1 METEKQSEGAASH
14 DTGPTAG
21 MQAPVDVELIPVYIM
36 GKCYMVPPSLTI
48 MKAME
53 WAGYRLIRGVGCRR
67 GFCGACA
74 TAYRILGDPKLYFG
88 LACQT
93 VVQPDMYLAQIPF
106 FPAQR
111 ASYDITQLEP
121 TATTLFS
128 TYPELLRCLGCGA
141 CTKACPQ
148 EIDVRAYMAAGMK
161 GDIATMADLSF
172 DCIMCGLCAAR
183 CPAEEAQYNI
193 AILARRLYGRYL
205 APRSEHLQERLEEI
219 EARVFDAQVAELKGL
234 SEEELVERY
243 QARDIEPAEGGVQKE
258 D

>member
-1 METEKQSEGAASH
+1 MEEQQEEH
-14 DTGPTAG
+14 
-21 MQAPVDVELIPVYIM
+21 LIPVYIM
-36 GKCYMVPPSLTI
+36 GKRYMVPSTLTI

-53 WAGYRLIRGVGCRR
+53 YAGYKLIRGVGCRG

-74 TAYRILGDPKLYFG
+74 TTYRIKGDPKLYFG

-93 VVQPDMYLAQIPF
+93 VVEPNMYLAQIPF

-111 ASYDITQLEP
+111 ATYDITEMEP
-121 TATTLFS
+121 TPATLFS

-148 EIDVRAYMAAGMK
+148 DLDVREYMAAGMK

-193 AILARRLYGRYL
+193 AILSRRIYGRYL
-205 APRSEHLQERLEEI
+205 SPRSEHLDERLEEI
-219 EARVFDAQVAELKGL
+219 KAGEFDAALDELKAL
-234 SEEELVERY
+234 NRDELVERY
-243 QARDIEPAEGGVQKE
+243 ETRDIEPEE
-258 D
+258 

>member
-1 METEKQSEGAASH
+1 MATKSEVTEEN
-14 DTGPTAG
+14 
-21 MQAPVDVELIPVYIM
+21 ELIPVYIM
-36 GKCYMVPPSLTI
+36 GKRYMVPPTLTI

-53 WAGYRLIRGVGCRR
+53 YAGYTLIRGVGCRG

-74 TAYRILGDPKLYFG
+74 TTYRIKGDPKLYFG

-93 VVQPDMYLAQIPF
+93 VVQPNMYLAQIPF

-111 ASYDITQLEP
+111 ASYDVTQMEP
-121 TATTLFS
+121 TPTTLFS
-128 TYPELLRCLGCGA
+128 AYPELLRCLGCGA

-148 EIDVRAYMAAGMK
+148 DLEVREYMAAGMK
-161 GDIATMADLSF
+161 GDIAEMADLSF

-205 APRSEHLQERLEEI
+205 APRSEHLEERLEEI
-219 EARVFDAQVAELKGL
+219 EAGVFEEKLGELMQL
-234 SEEELVERY
+234 DREELAERY
-243 QARDIEPAEGGVQKE
+243 EARDIEP

>member
-1 METEKQSEGAASH
+1 METEKQPKVIDA
-14 DTGPTAG
+14 D
-21 MQAPVDVELIPVYIM
+21 LIPVYIM
-36 GKCYMVPPSLTI
+36 GKRYMVPPSLTI

-53 WAGYRLIRGVGCRR
+53 WAGYTLIRGVGCRG

-74 TAYRILGDPKLYFG
+74 TTYRILGDPKLYFG

-111 ASYDITQLEP
+111 ATYDISQLEP
-121 TATTLFS
+121 TATTLFT
-128 TYPELLRCLGCGA
+128 TYPEVLRCLGCGA

-148 EIDVRAYMAAGMK
+148 EIDVRSYMAAGMR
-161 GDIATMADLSF
+161 GDIARMADLSF

-205 APRSEHLQERLEEI
+205 APRSEHLRHRLEEI
-219 EARVFDAQVAELKGL
+219 ESGNYDAELAELKGL
-234 SEEELVERY
+234 DGEDLKARY
-243 QARDIEPAEGGVQKE
+243 KARDIEPK
-258 D
+258 

>member
-1 METEKQSEGAASH
+1 MATKPEVTEE
-14 DTGPTAG
+14 
-21 MQAPVDVELIPVYIM
+21 VDLIPVYIM
-36 GKCYMVPPSLTI
+36 GKRYMVPPTLTI

-53 WAGYRLIRGVGCRR
+53 YAGYILIRGVGCRG

-74 TAYRILGDPKLYFG
+74 TTYRIKGDPKLCFG

-93 VVQPDMYLAQIPF
+93 VVEPNMYLAQIPF

-111 ASYDITQLEP
+111 ATYRIQEMEP
-121 TATTLFS
+121 TPATLF
-128 TYPELLRCLGCGA
+128 TAYPELLRCLGCGA

-148 EIDVRAYMAAGMK
+148 DLDVRAYMAAGMK
-161 GDIATMADLSF
+161 GDIAEMADISF

-205 APRSEHLQERLEEI
+205 APRSGHLKERLEEI
-219 EARVFDAQVAELKGL
+219 RADTFAAQLEELKHL
-234 SEEELVERY
+234 SRDDLVERY
-243 QARDIEPAEGGVQKE
+243 EARDIEPEERG
-258 D
+258 

>member
-1 METEKQSEGAASH
+1 MEEQRE
-14 DTGPTAG
+14 D
-21 MQAPVDVELIPVYIM
+21 LIPVYIM

-53 WAGYRLIRGVGCRR
+53 YAGYKLIRGCGCRG

-93 VVQPDMYLAQIPF
+93 VVQPNMYLAQIPF

-111 ASYDITQLEP
+111 ATYDITKLEP

-128 TYPELLRCLGCGA
+128 IYPEVLRCLGCGA

-148 EIDVRAYMAAGMK
+148 ELDVRAYMAAGMR

-172 DCIMCGLCAAR
+172 DCIMCGLCAVR

-205 APRSEHLQERLEEI
+205 APRSKHLQERLEEI
-219 EARVFDAQVAELKGL
+219 KAGKFDEAIAELKSL
-234 SEEELVERY
+234 SREELVARY
-243 QARDIEPAEGGVQKE
+243 QAREIEPAEAITLEE

>member
-1 METEKQSEGAASH
+1 MEEKQEN
-14 DTGPTAG
+14 
-21 MQAPVDVELIPVYIM
+21 LIPVYIM
-36 GKCYMVPPSLTI
+36 GKRYMVPPTLTI

-53 WAGYRLIRGVGCRR
+53 YAGYTLVRGVGCRG
-67 GFCGACA
+67 GFCGACG
-74 TAYRILGDPKLYFG
+74 TTYRIKGDPKLYFG

-93 VVQPDMYLAQIPF
+93 VVQPNMYLAQIPF

-111 ASYDITQLEP
+111 ATYDITQLEP
-121 TATTLFS
+121 TPATFFS

-148 EIDVRAYMAAGMK
+148 DLDVRAYMAAGMK
-161 GDIATMADLSF
+161 GNLAEVADLSF

-205 APRSEHLQERLEEI
+205 APRSDHLAQRVEEI
-219 EARVFDAQVAELKGL
+219 EGGVFDAQLEQLKVL
-234 SEEELVERY
+234 NRDELVERY
-243 QARDIEPAEGGVQKE
+243 EARDVEPEE
-258 D
+258 RD

>member
-1 METEKQSEGAASH
+1 METEKQPEVIDA
-14 DTGPTAG
+14 D
-21 MQAPVDVELIPVYIM
+21 LIPVYIM
-36 GKCYMVPPSLTI
+36 GKRYMVPSSLTI
-48 MKAME
+48 MKATE
-53 WAGYRLIRGVGCRR
+53 WAGYTLIRGVGCRG

-74 TAYRILGDPKLYFG
+74 TTYRILGDPKLYFG

-111 ASYDITQLEP
+111 ATYDISRLEP
-121 TATTLFS
+121 TATTLFT
-128 TYPELLRCLGCGA
+128 TYPEVLRCLGCGA

-148 EIDVRAYMAAGMK
+148 EIDVRSYMAAGMR
-161 GDIATMADLSF
+161 GDIARMADLSF

-205 APRSEHLQERLEEI
+205 APRSEHLRRRLEEI
-219 EARVFDAQVAELKGL
+219 EAGSFDTELAELKGL
-234 SEEELVERY
+234 DDEELVARY
-243 QARDIEPAEGGVQKE
+243 KARDIEPK
-258 D
+258 

>member
-1 METEKQSEGAASH
+1 MEDQI
-14 DTGPTAG
+14 D
-21 MQAPVDVELIPVYIM
+21 LIPIYIM
-36 GKCYMVPPSLTI
+36 GKRYLVPSTLTI

-53 WAGYRLIRGVGCRR
+53 YAGYTLIRGVGCRG
-67 GFCGACA
+67 GFCGACG
-74 TAYRILGDPKLYFG
+74 TAFRIQGDPKLYFG

-111 ASYDITQLEP
+111 SVYDITELEP
-121 TATTLFS
+121 ISATLFA
-128 TYPELLRCLGCGA
+128 TYPEVLRCLGCGA

-148 EIDVRAYMAAGMK
+148 EIDVRTYMAAGMR
-161 GDIATMADLSF
+161 GDIARMADLSF

-205 APRSEHLQERLEEI
+205 APRSKHLQERLQEI
-219 EARVFDAQVAELKGL
+219 EDGKFDAEMEELKDLGKEDL
-234 SEEELVERY
+234 TAQY
-243 QARDIEPAEGGVQKE
+243 AARDIEPK
-258 D
+258 

>member
-1 METEKQSEGAASH
+1 METEKQPEVIDA
-14 DTGPTAG
+14 D
-21 MQAPVDVELIPVYIM
+21 LIPVYIM
-36 GKCYMVPPSLTI
+36 GKRYVVPPTLTI

-53 WAGYRLIRGVGCRR
+53 WAGYTLIRGVGCRG

-74 TAYRILGDPKLYFG
+74 TTYRILGDPKLYFG

-111 ASYDITQLEP
+111 ANYDITQLEP
-121 TATTLFS
+121 IATTLFA
-128 TYPELLRCLGCGA
+128 TYPEVLRCLGCGA

-148 EIDVRAYMAAGMK
+148 EIDVRSYMAAGMR
-161 GDIATMADLSF
+161 GDIARMADLSF

-205 APRSEHLQERLEEI
+205 APRSEHLRRRLEEI
-219 EARVFDAQVAELKGL
+219 EAGNFDAELTELKGL
-234 SEEELVERY
+234 DDEALKARY
-243 QARDIEPAEGGVQKE
+243 KARDIEPK
-258 D
+258 

>member
-1 METEKQSEGAASH
+1 MMETEKQPEVTDA
-14 DTGPTAG
+14 D
-21 MQAPVDVELIPVYIM
+21 LIPVYIM
-36 GKCYMVPPSLTI
+36 GKQYMVPPTLTI

-53 WAGYRLIRGVGCRR
+53 YAGYTLVRGVGCRG

-93 VVQPDMYLAQIPF
+93 VVQPGMYLAQIPF

-111 ASYDITQLEP
+111 ARYDLTELEA
-121 TATTLFS
+121 TATTLFAI
-128 TYPELLRCLGCGA
+128 YPEVLRCLGCGA

-148 EIDVRAYMAAGMK
+148 EIDVRMYMAAGMR
-161 GDIATMADLSF
+161 GDIARMADLSF

-205 APRSEHLQERLEEI
+205 APRSRHLRERLEEI
-219 EARVFDAQVAELKGL
+219 EAGKFDAELAALKAL
-234 SEEELVERY
+234 DREALVERY
-243 QARDIEPAEGGVQKE
+243 KARDIEPK
-258 D
+258 

>member
-1 METEKQSEGAASH
+1 MMTTEQQTFEQPGAA
-14 DTGPTAG
+14 AG
-21 MQAPVDVELIPVYIM
+21 RASSVRSSEEGGDEKVDLIPVYIM
-36 GKCYMVPPSLTI
+36 GKRYMVPSTLTI

-53 WAGYRLIRGVGCRR
+53 YAGYTLVRGVGCRG

-111 ASYDITQLEP
+111 STYSISEMEP
-121 TATTLFS
+121 VAATLFT

-148 EIDVRAYMAAGMK
+148 DIDVRLYMAAGMR
-161 GDIATMADLSF
+161 GDIETMADLSF

-205 APRSEHLQERLEEI
+205 APRSEHLEERLAEI
-219 EARVFDAQVAELKGL
+219 KAGAFDEALTELKDLDKEGL
-234 SEEELVERY
+234 KARY
-243 QARDIEPAEGGVQKE
+243 KARDIEPK
-258 D
+258 

>member
-1 METEKQSEGAASH
+1 MDAEEHVEVTEEA
-14 DTGPTAG
+14 
-21 MQAPVDVELIPVYIM
+21 LIPVYIM
-36 GKCYMVPPSLTI
+36 GKRYMVPPTLTI

-53 WAGYRLIRGVGCRR
+53 YAGYRLVRGCGCRG

-74 TAYRILGDPKLYFG
+74 TAYRIRGDPKLYFG

-93 VVQPDMYLAQIPF
+93 VVQPGMYLAQIPF

-111 ASYDITQLEP
+111 ATYDITRLEP
-121 TATTLFS
+121 TPATLFS
-128 TYPELLRCLGCGA
+128 IYPEVLRCLGCGA

-161 GDIATMADLSF
+161 GDIAAMADLSF

-193 AILARRLYGRYL
+193 AVLARRLYGRYL
-205 APRSEHLQERLEEI
+205 SPRSRHLEE
-219 EARVFDAQVAELKGL
+219 RVAEVEAGRFDEDLGRLKQL
-234 SEEELVERY
+234 SREELVALY
-243 QARDIEPAEGGVQKE
+243 QAREIEPVG
-258 D
+258 